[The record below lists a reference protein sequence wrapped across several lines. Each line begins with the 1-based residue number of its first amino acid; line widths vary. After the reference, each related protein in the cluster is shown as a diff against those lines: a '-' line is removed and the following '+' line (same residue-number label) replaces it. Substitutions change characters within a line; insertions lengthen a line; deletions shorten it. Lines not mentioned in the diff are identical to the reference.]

1 MIIKIDHTKIEI
13 AYEIRNIFQVSYSV
27 EAKLLRAIDFPPLK
41 RTIPEFIDSCSIFYA
56 YYFNEKVVG
65 VIEIKSNKHSTHIQS
80 LVVHPEYFRKGIGK
94 QLVNFIIE
102 KYNSKLFTVETGRD
116 NFPAIK
122 LYKQLGFIEED
133 QWDTE
138 HGVVKISFKKIN

>member
-27 EAKLLRAIDFPPLK
+27 EAKLLRAVDFPPLK
-41 RTIPEFIDSCSIFYA
+41 RTISEFIDSCSIFYA
-56 YYFNEKVVG
+56 YYFNDKVVG

-80 LVVHPEYFRKGIGK
+80 LVVHPEYFRKSIGR
-94 QLVNFIIE
+94 QLVHFILD
-102 KYNSKLFTVETGRD
+102 KYNSNLFTVETGRD

-122 LYKQLGFIEED
+122 LYKQLGFSKQDE
-133 QWDTE
+133 WDTE
-138 HGVVKISFKKIN
+138 HGVVKISLKKIN